1 MRFFVLFRGITRP
14 KLLFSFPSPPYLRH
28 LRYLREKPLKFP
40 VSSFT
45 FPLYVPRMQ
54 FSDLIQNE
62 LILRA
67 IADAGY
73 TEPTPIQAEAIPA
86 IQTGR
91 DIIGCARTGTG
102 KTAAFALPLIQKLEE
117 SWTAAREIRVRS
129 LILSPTRELAI
140 QLAANIKAFAA
151 HTELTSLLV
160 HGGTEYEEQ
169 ILTLREGVDI
179 LIATPGRMLDLIER
193 KTLKLDQIEIFV
205 VDEADRMLDMGFA
218 PDIRKIAPM
227 LPQTRQALF
236 FSATMPNEALSLANG
251 ILQKPMHVS
260 SDPVSAAAEN
270 IAKSLYYVEKN
281 NKNALL
287 SWILHKLEYDR
298 ILIFCRT
305 RRGADRLTASMKKQD
320 LPVDVLHGEK
330 EQSHRQDI
338 LEAFKSGE
346 TPVLIATDLAARGI
360 DIESI
365 SHIIN
370 FDLPNETETF
380 VHRIGRTA
388 RAGASGNAISFCD
401 PTEKGYLRDIIA
413 HLGEDIEVIEDHPFH
428 SEQIKN
434 YSGNVQSKH
443 TPDKKKHVTKIREQT
458 TWRLAP
464 GETNKLHAKETGPKK
479 NVRRNPKKKGK

>member
-1 MRFFVLFRGITRP
+1 M
-14 KLLFSFPSPPYLRH
+14 K
-28 LRYLREKPLKFP
+28 
-40 VSSFT
+40 
-45 FPLYVPRMQ
+45 
-54 FSDLIQNE
+54 FSDLKLSE
-62 LILRA
+62 PILNA
-67 IADAGY
+67 ISDCGFE
-73 TEPTPIQAEAIPA
+73 TPTPIQAEAIPV

-91 DIIGCARTGTG
+91 DVIGCARTGTG
-102 KTAAFALPLIQKLEE
+102 KTAAFALPLIQKLLD

-140 QLAANIKAFAA
+140 QLQTNIEKFAA

-160 HGGTEYEEQ
+160 HGGTEYEDQ

-193 KTLKLDQIEIFV
+193 KALKLDQVEVFV

-218 PDIRKIAPM
+218 PDIKKIAHM
-227 LPQTRQALF
+227 IPQTRQALF
-236 FSATMPNEALSLANG
+236 FSATMPPDALSLANG

-270 IAKSLYYVEKN
+270 IEKTLYYVEKN
-281 NKNALL
+281 NKNVLL
-287 SWILHKLEYDR
+287 TWLLRKLEYER

-305 RRGADRLTASMKKQD
+305 RRGADRLTESMKKQN

-338 LEAFKSGE
+338 LESFRSGE

-360 DIESI
+360 DIENI

-370 FDLPNETETF
+370 FDLPNEPETF

-388 RAGASGNAISFCD
+388 RAGASGAALSFCD
-401 PTEKGYLRDIIA
+401 PTEKGYLRDILA
-413 HLGEDIEVIEDHPFH
+413 HLKEDMIEISDHPFH
-428 SEQIKN
+428 SEQVKN
-434 YSGNVQSKH
+434 FSGNVKSKH
-443 TPDKKKHVTKIREQT
+443 DPDKKKYVSKIREQT
-458 TWRLAP
+458 TWRLTP
-464 GETNKLHAKETGPKK
+464 GEQSKLHAKKGAPRK
-479 NVRRNPKKKGK
+479 NARNNPKRKKK

>member
-1 MRFFVLFRGITRP
+1 M
-14 KLLFSFPSPPYLRH
+14 KFSELSL
-28 LRYLREKPLKFP
+28 
-40 VSSFT
+40 
-45 FPLYVPRMQ
+45 
-54 FSDLIQNE
+54 SDS
-62 LILRA
+62 ILRA
-67 IADAGY
+67 IADAGF
-73 TEPTPIQAEAIPA
+73 EKPTPIQIAAIPA
-86 IQTGR
+86 IRTGR

-117 SWTAAREIRVRS
+117 SWTAAREIRVRA

-140 QLAANIKAFAA
+140 QLHENLKAFAA
-151 HTELTSLLV
+151 YTDLTTLLV

-169 ILTLREGVDI
+169 ILTLRGGVDI
-179 LIATPGRMLDLIER
+179 LVATPGRMLDLIDR
-193 KTLKLDQIEIFV
+193 KALRLDQIEVFV

-236 FSATMPNEALSLANG
+236 FSATMPQEALKLATG
-251 ILQKPMHVS
+251 ILRKPMHVS

-270 IAKSLYYVEKN
+270 IGKSIYYVEKN
-281 NKNALL
+281 NKFALL
-287 SWILHKLEYDR
+287 EWLLKKVDYERVLV
-298 ILIFCRT
+298 FCRT
-305 RRGADRLTASMKKQD
+305 RRGADRLTERMQKAD

-338 LEAFKSGE
+338 LEAFRTGE

-360 DIESI
+360 DIENI

-370 FDLPNETETF
+370 FDLPPETETF

-388 RAGASGNAISFCD
+388 RAGASGSALSFCD
-401 PTEKGYLRDIIA
+401 PSEKRYLRDILA
-413 HLGEDIEVIEDHPFH
+413 HLGEEIEVEEDHPFH

-434 YSGNVQSKH
+434 YSGNIQSKH
-443 TPDKKKHVTKIREQT
+443 TPDKQKHRSKIREQT

-464 GETNKLHAKETGPKK
+464 GERNKVHAKDEATKK
-479 NVRRNPKKKGK
+479 NARRNPKKKKQD